1 MSHTVSGQL
10 FSFDSYA
17 QELPTRM
24 KKDIVRAASANNDA
38 VVDRES
44 LQRVLAN
51 IGVSEHRLSRV
62 ELQSIF
68 DELGHNG
75 VIEAPR
81 FIKLI

>member
-1 MSHTVSGQL
+1 
-10 FSFDSYA
+10 
-17 QELPTRM
+17 M
-24 KKDIVRAASANNDA
+24 KKDIVRAASLDNDT

-51 IGVSEHRLSRV
+51 IGVSEHIISSL
-62 ELQSIF
+62 EIQSIF
-68 DELGHNG
+68 DELGHDG